1 MTFPTVSGSNLL
13 RQKLTLPQDF
23 QGRLNLVFIPFE
35 RWHQMEVDS
44 WSALAEELEEK
55 YAGLVYYELPTLQ
68 NGGAIYK
75 IFLNEGMRAG
85 IPNPKT
91 RERTITLY
99 LDKADFRAA
108 LDMTDEEHIYV
119 LVVDRRGK
127 SSSALAARIAA
138 RERQPCVR
146 HFPGSFP
153 KGSHDMSAKK
163 WLMLFINLLGGG
175 GVIGSYIW
183 GFLTHPNA
191 GQALWGGVPDSIRP
205 FYTAGMFL
213 AATGYFAFTYF
224 ILFRLNPDET
234 RVFSRFP
241 SGCSTFSMQPS

>member
-1 MTFPTVSGSNLL
+1 MTFPTVNGSNLL

-55 YAGLVYYELPTLQ
+55 YEGLVYYELPTLQ
-68 NGGAIYK
+68 NGGSIYK

-119 LVVDRRGK
+119 LVVDRQGKEFFRARGPY
-127 SSSALAARIAA
+127 SREAEAAL
-138 RERQPCVR
+138 C
-146 HFPGSFP
+146 
-153 KGSHDMSAKK
+153 
-163 WLMLFINLLGGG
+163 
-175 GVIGSYIW
+175 
-183 GFLTHPNA
+183 
-191 GQALWGGVPDSIRP
+191 QALS
-205 FYTAGMFL
+205 
-213 AATGYFAFTYF
+213 
-224 ILFRLNPDET
+224 RLIPKME
-234 RVFSRFP
+234 S
-241 SGCSTFSMQPS
+241 